1 MAVQS
6 GVGGV
11 SEGWI
16 VAIVGAVQFVNILDF
31 MMVMPL
37 GPDFARDLGID
48 VGYIGVVGGTYTAA
62 AAVGGLLG
70 AGLLDRLD
78 RRTALGLAMLG
89 LAVGTLA
96 GAFATSFPTLLM
108 ARAVAGL
115 FGGPATSV
123 AGSIIADV
131 VPPERRGRAMGK
143 VMAAF
148 SVASVLGV
156 PAGLEI
162 ARLGTWR
169 APFVVVALASAVITT
184 LALRQLPSMR
194 GHLVAGA
201 RGVPLRA
208 LFGTRDVWAAYAIV
222 GLSTV
227 SAFALIPNISAH
239 VQLNLHYPRAWLG
252 ALYMAGGIVSLGV
265 MQIVGRLVD
274 RVGSAQ
280 VTLVGVL
287 GFCGVVWLGFI
298 DDGAHLP
305 VIGIFMAFMAV
316 QSTRNVAQ
324 QTLLSKVPGPSERA
338 GFMSIQSAVQHLAS
352 AIGAF
357 ASSAFLVERAGRL
370 EGVSKVAWFTILV
383 TLLTPPLFFWL
394 EGQIRRRPPEK
405 RIIALV
411 APTG

>member
-1 MAVQS
+1 MAEQG

-37 GPDFARDLGID
+37 GPDFARDLGIE
-48 VGYIGVVGGTYTAA
+48 VGQVGIVGGTYTAA

-89 LAVGTLA
+89 LAIGTVA
-96 GAFATSFPTLLM
+96 GAFATSFGTLLL

-131 VPPERRGRAMGK
+131 VPVERRGRAMGK

-184 LALRQLPSMR
+184 LSLRSLPSMR
-194 GHLVAGA
+194 GHLVGA
-201 RGVPLRA
+201 PRRLPLRA
-208 LFGTRDVWAAYAIV
+208 LFGSRAVWASYTIV

-239 VQLNLHYPRAWLG
+239 IQINLHYPRAWLG
-252 ALYMAGGIVSLGV
+252 ALYMAGGAVSFGV

-274 RVGSAQ
+274 RYGSAPT
-280 VTLVGVL
+280 TLVGVL
-287 GFCGVVWLGFI
+287 VFCGAVWAGFI
-298 DDGAHLP
+298 DDSAHLP
-305 VIGIFMAFMAV
+305 VIGLFMVFMAA

-324 QTLLSKVPGPSERA
+324 QTLLSRVPAPAERA
-338 GFMSIQSAVQHLAS
+338 GFMSMQSSVQHLSS
-352 AIGAF
+352 AVGAF
-357 ASSAFLVERAGRL
+357 ASSAFLVERGGRL
-370 EGVSKVAWFTILV
+370 EGVSDVAWFTIAI

-394 EGQIRRRPPEK
+394 EAELRRRTPAPP
-405 RIIALV
+405 V
-411 APTG
+411 TAPASPTA

>member
-1 MAVQS
+1 MAERT

-48 VGYIGVVGGTYTAA
+48 VGHIGIVGGTYTAA

-89 LAVGTLA
+89 LAIGTLS
-96 GAFATSFPTLLM
+96 GAFATSLPTLLV
-108 ARAVAGL
+108 ARALAGL

-131 VPPERRGRAMGK
+131 VPAQRRGQAMGK

-169 APFVVVALASAVITT
+169 APFVVVALLSAVVTT

-201 RGVPLRA
+201 RGVPLRS
-208 LFGTRDVWAAYAIV
+208 LFGTPEVWVSYAIV
-222 GLSTV
+222 GLATL

-252 ALYMAGGIVSLGV
+252 LLYMAGGVVSLGV

-274 RVGSAQ
+274 RVGSAP
-280 VTLVGVL
+280 VTLVGAL
-287 GFCGVVWLGFI
+287 GFCVVVWLGFV
-298 DDGAHLP
+298 DDAAHLS

-324 QTLLSKVPGPSERA
+324 QTLLSKVPGPAERA
-338 GFMSIQSAVQHLAS
+338 GFMSIQSAVQHMAS
-352 AIGAF
+352 AVGAF
-357 ASSAFLVERAGRL
+357 ASSAFLVERGGRL
-370 EGVSKVAWFTILV
+370 EGVSKVAWFTIALTLV
-383 TLLTPPLFFWL
+383 TPPLFFWL
-394 EGQIRRRPPEK
+394 ERAIGRRKPTVPVT
-405 RIIALV
+405 APA